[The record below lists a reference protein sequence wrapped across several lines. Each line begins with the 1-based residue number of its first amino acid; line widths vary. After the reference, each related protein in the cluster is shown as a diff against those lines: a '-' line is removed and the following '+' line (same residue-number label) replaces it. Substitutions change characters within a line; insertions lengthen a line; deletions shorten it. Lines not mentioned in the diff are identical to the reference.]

1 MNKVYIAVPTESGQ
15 IFFELALRLSQWD
28 NQTTIPATVVYHPFL
43 MPIDHARNT
52 IVHDF
57 LLTDCTHLMMVDDDI
72 VPPVDALER
81 LLFHDKDIV
90 AAACPL
96 IGPNSD
102 GDLITTMNA
111 YNLNKKQAYTIIE
124 STGLRK
130 VDAVGTGCMMVKRE
144 VFEKLRVP
152 PFLTEYNVDGI
163 KYRGEDL
170 NFCNQASLEGFD
182 TYVDF
187 NLKCKHIKSCN
198 LLKL

>member
-1 MNKVYIAVPTESGQ
+1 MNKIYIAIPTESGQ

-28 NQTTIPATVVYHPFL
+28 RQTTIPAMVVYHPFL
-43 MPIDHARNT
+43 SPIDHARNT

-102 GDLITTMNA
+102 NELITTMNA
-111 YNLNKKQAYTIIE
+111 YDLDEKQAYTIIE

-130 VDAVGTGCMMVKRE
+130 VDAVGTGCMMIKRE

-170 NFCNQASLEGFD
+170 NFCNQAKLEGFD

-187 NLKCKHIKSCN
+187 SLKCKHIKSCN